1 MRNNVRVLGR
11 PVLRRCLGALM
22 IVTVLASC
30 ASIDQMAQ
38 KQCAVH
44 YRLESPEYDQ
54 CVAKETAAIQSQFAT
69 QESDAPFNHFMPLTV
84 VPGVD

>member
-1 MRNNVRVLGR
+1 
-11 PVLRRCLGALM
+11 
-22 IVTVLASC
+22 
-30 ASIDQMAQ
+30 MAQ